1 MTSEIASQPAVPS
14 IRLLFS
20 ALLLVMLLS
29 ALDQTIVSTALPTIV
44 GELGGLDKLSW
55 VVTAYILSSTIAVP
69 LYGKFGD
76 LFGRKIVL
84 QVAIV
89 LFLAG
94 SALCGLAQN
103 MTQLVLMRGLQGL
116 GGGGLMVISMAA
128 VADVIPPANRGRYQG
143 LFGGVFGLATVIGP
157 LIGGFLVQHASWRWI
172 FYINLPLGL
181 FALLVIGAVFHSSNK
196 RSQHQIDWLGAI
208 YLSMAL
214 LCIIL
219 FTSEGGSVR
228 AWSDPQLWCILAFG
242 LVGIVGFIHEERLAS
257 EPIIPLSLFRN
268 RSFLLCSLIGFV
280 IGMAL
285 FGSVTFLPLY
295 LQVVKEA
302 TPTEAGLQLIPL
314 MGGLLLT
321 SIVSGRIISRTG
333 KYRVFPIIGTLLGVV
348 GMVLLTRITIHSAMW
363 QLYLFTGVLG
373 AGLGLVMQVLVLA
386 VQNAMPAQMYGVAT
400 SGVTLFRS
408 IGGSIGVALFGAVFT
423 HVLQSNL
430 QRLLPEG
437 RTAAE
442 GAEPGGGTESPGGD
456 PPRLSG
462 RLRVRYPCGVSD
474 GGLHY
479 GGGVCPLL
487 ATERSAAE
495 NRRTLDGGGDTQ
507 QRLTQSRR
515 GEIDKFTQLKRSQIP
530 RGVQQVHRR
539 RLWFHRL
546 QEQLQLAA
554 GQAVDRLVMQQ
565 ARHAGPQTGG
575 VGGALRRGQRQH
587 RLQRHQPVLRLFGVK
602 APAAIRHRRFNT
614 NDR

>member
-1 MTSEIASQPAVPS
+1 MTSEVATQPAVPS

-94 SALCGLAQN
+94 SVLCGLAQN

-128 VADVIPPANRGRYQG
+128 VADVIPPARRGRYQG

-157 LIGGFLVQHASWRWI
+157 LIGGFLVQHSSWRWI

-321 SIVSGRIISRTG
+321 SIISGRIISRTG
-333 KYRVFPIIGTLLGVV
+333 KYRLFPIIGTLLGVI

-363 QLYLFTGVLG
+363 QLYLFTRG
-373 AGLGLVMQVLVLA
+373 AGGGPGAGDAGAGAGGAERDARADVRRGDLRGHA
-386 VQNAMPAQMYGVAT
+386 VSIDWRFHRRGAVW
-400 SGVTLFRS
+400 SGVY
-408 IGGSIGVALFGAVFT
+408 ACAAK
-423 HVLQSNL
+423 QS
-430 QRLLPEG
+430 PAPAAG
-437 RTAAE
+437 RRAAAE
-442 GAEPGGGTESPGGD
+442 GAEPGGGAESSGGD
-456 PPRLSG
+456 SPRLPG
-462 RLRVRYPCGVSD
+462 CLRVRYSCGVSD
-474 GGLHY
+474 GRRHY
-479 GGGVCPLL
+479 GGSVRALL
-487 ATERSAAE
+487 VPERSAVK
-495 NRRTLDGGGDTQ
+495 NHRRLDGGG
-507 QRLTQSRR
+507 
-515 GEIDKFTQLKRSQIP
+515 
-530 RGVQQVHRR
+530 
-539 RLWFHRL
+539 
-546 QEQLQLAA
+546 
-554 GQAVDRLVMQQ
+554 
-565 ARHAGPQTGG
+565 
-575 VGGALRRGQRQH
+575 
-587 RLQRHQPVLRLFGVK
+587 
-602 APAAIRHRRFNT
+602 NT
-614 NDR
+614 

>member
-1 MTSEIASQPAVPS
+1 MTTEIASQPAVPS

-103 MTQLVLMRGLQGL
+103 MTQLVLMRALQGL

-128 VADVIPPANRGRYQG
+128 VADVIPPAHRGRYQG

-181 FALLVIGAVFHSSNK
+181 FALL
-196 RSQHQIDWLGAI
+196 
-208 YLSMAL
+208 
-214 LCIIL
+214 CIIL

-242 LVGIVGFIHEERLAS
+242 LVGIIGFIHEERLAS

-314 MGGLLLT
+314 MGGLLMT
-321 SIVSGRIISRTG
+321 SIISRPPISRTG

-437 RTAAE
+437 AQL
-442 GAEPGGGTESPGGD
+442 
-456 PPRLSG
+456 PR
-462 RLRVRYPCGVSD
+462 
-474 GGLHY
+474 
-479 GGGVCPLL
+479 
-487 ATERSAAE
+487 
-495 NRRTLDGGGDTQ
+495 
-507 QRLTQSRR
+507 
-515 GEIDKFTQLKRSQIP
+515 
-530 RGVQQVHRR
+530 
-539 RLWFHRL
+539 
-546 QEQLQLAA
+546 
-554 GQAVDRLVMQQ
+554 
-565 ARHAGPQTGG
+565 
-575 VGGALRRGQRQH
+575 ALN
-587 RLQRHQPVLRLFGVK
+587 
-602 APAAIRHRRFNT
+602 PAAVQNLPAEIRLDYLDAFGSAIHAAFLMAACIMAVAFALSWLLKEAPLKTSVR
-614 NDR
+614 

>member
-1 MTSEIASQPAVPS
+1 MTSEVANPPVQS

-84 QVAIV
+84 QVAIG
-89 LFLAG
+89 LFLVG
-94 SALCGLAQN
+94 SVLCGLAQN

-214 LCIIL
+214 
-219 FTSEGGSVR
+219 
-228 AWSDPQLWCILAFG
+228 
-242 LVGIVGFIHEERLAS
+242 
-257 EPIIPLSLFRN
+257 FRN

-280 IGMAL
+280 IGMSL

-321 SIVSGRIISRTG
+321 SIISGRIISRTG
-333 KYRVFPIIGTLLGVV
+333 KYRLFPILGTLLGVT
-348 GMVLLTRITIHSAMW
+348 GMVLLTRITIHSPLW

-430 QRLLPEG
+430 QKLLPEG
-437 RTAAE
+437 AVLPPGMNPVAVQHLPADIRLDYLDAFGAAI
-442 GAEPGGGTESPGGD
+442 
-456 PPRLSG
+456 
-462 RLRVRYPCGVSD
+462 
-474 GGLHY
+474 H
-479 GGGVCPLL
+479 
-487 ATERSAAE
+487 AAF
-495 NRRTLDGGGDTQ
+495 LM
-507 QRLTQSRR
+507 
-515 GEIDKFTQLKRSQIP
+515 
-530 RGVQQVHRR
+530 
-539 RLWFHRL
+539 
-546 QEQLQLAA
+546 AA
-554 GQAVDRLVMQQ
+554 GIMAV
-565 ARHAGPQTGG
+565 AF
-575 VGGALRRGQRQH
+575 
-587 RLQRHQPVLRLFGVK
+587 VLSWLLK
-602 APAAIRHRRFNT
+602 EAPLKTATH
-614 NDR
+614 

>member
-181 FALLVIGAVFHSSNK
+181 FALLVIGAVFHSSSK

-242 LVGIVGFIHEERLAS
+242 LVGIIGFIHEERLAS

-302 TPTEAGLQLIPL
+302 TPTE
-314 MGGLLLT
+314 
-321 SIVSGRIISRTG
+321 
-333 KYRVFPIIGTLLGVV
+333 
-348 GMVLLTRITIHSAMW
+348 
-363 QLYLFTGVLG
+363 

-437 RTAAE
+437 AQL
-442 GAEPGGGTESPGGD
+442 
-456 PPRLSG
+456 PR
-462 RLRVRYPCGVSD
+462 
-474 GGLHY
+474 
-479 GGGVCPLL
+479 
-487 ATERSAAE
+487 
-495 NRRTLDGGGDTQ
+495 
-507 QRLTQSRR
+507 
-515 GEIDKFTQLKRSQIP
+515 
-530 RGVQQVHRR
+530 
-539 RLWFHRL
+539 
-546 QEQLQLAA
+546 
-554 GQAVDRLVMQQ
+554 
-565 ARHAGPQTGG
+565 
-575 VGGALRRGQRQH
+575 ALN
-587 RLQRHQPVLRLFGVK
+587 
-602 APAAIRHRRFNT
+602 PAAVQNLPAEIRLDYLDAFGSAIHAAFLMAACIMAVAFALSWLLKEAPLKTGAR
-614 NDR
+614 

>member
-143 LFGGVFGLATVIGP
+143 MFGGVFGLATVIGP

-196 RSQHQIDWLGAI
+196 RSQHQNRLAGGDLPQHGAAVHHPV
-208 YLSMAL
+208 YLRGRQRPRVERPAA
-214 LCIIL
+214 
-219 FTSEGGSVR
+219 VVH
-228 AWSDPQLWCILAFG
+228 PAFG

-295 LQVVKEA
+295 LQVVK
-302 TPTEAGLQLIPL
+302 
-314 MGGLLLT
+314 
-321 SIVSGRIISRTG
+321 RR
-333 KYRVFPIIGTLLGVV
+333 R
-348 GMVLLTRITIHSAMW
+348 
-363 QLYLFTGVLG
+363 
-373 AGLGLVMQVLVLA
+373 
-386 VQNAMPAQMYGVAT
+386 
-400 SGVTLFRS
+400 
-408 IGGSIGVALFGAVFT
+408 
-423 HVLQSNL
+423 
-430 QRLLPEG
+430 
-437 RTAAE
+437 
-442 GAEPGGGTESPGGD
+442 
-456 PPRLSG
+456 PPRRACS
-462 RLRVRYPCGVSD
+462 
-474 GGLHY
+474 
-479 GGGVCPLL
+479 
-487 ATERSAAE
+487 
-495 NRRTLDGGGDTQ
+495 
-507 QRLTQSRR
+507 
-515 GEIDKFTQLKRSQIP
+515 
-530 RGVQQVHRR
+530 
-539 RLWFHRL
+539 
-546 QEQLQLAA
+546 
-554 GQAVDRLVMQQ
+554 
-565 ARHAGPQTGG
+565 
-575 VGGALRRGQRQH
+575 
-587 RLQRHQPVLRLFGVK
+587 
-602 APAAIRHRRFNT
+602 
-614 NDR
+614 

>member
-1 MTSEIASQPAVPS
+1 MTSQVANPPVQS

-84 QVAIV
+84 QVAIG
-89 LFLAG
+89 LFLVG

-116 GGGGLMVISMAA
+116 GDGGLMVISMAA

-157 LIGGFLVQHASWRWI
+157 LIG
-172 FYINLPLGL
+172 
-181 FALLVIGAVFHSSNK
+181 AVFHSSNK

-219 FTSEGGSVR
+219 FTSEGGSVH
-228 AWSDPQLWCILAFG
+228 AWNDPQLWCILAFG
-242 LVGIVGFIHEERLAS
+242 IVGIIGFIYEERMAA
-257 EPIIPLSLFRN
+257 EPIIPLALFRN

-280 IGMAL
+280 IGMSL

-321 SIVSGRIISRTG
+321 SIISGRIISRTG
-333 KYRVFPIIGTLLGVV
+333 KYRLFPILGTLLGVT
-348 GMVLLTRITIHSAMW
+348 GMVLLTRITIHSPLW

-430 QRLLPEG
+430 QQLLPEG
-437 RTAAE
+437 AVLPPGMNPVAVQHLPADIRLDYLDAFGAAI
-442 GAEPGGGTESPGGD
+442 
-456 PPRLSG
+456 
-462 RLRVRYPCGVSD
+462 
-474 GGLHY
+474 H
-479 GGGVCPLL
+479 
-487 ATERSAAE
+487 AAF
-495 NRRTLDGGGDTQ
+495 LM
-507 QRLTQSRR
+507 
-515 GEIDKFTQLKRSQIP
+515 
-530 RGVQQVHRR
+530 
-539 RLWFHRL
+539 
-546 QEQLQLAA
+546 AA
-554 GQAVDRLVMQQ
+554 GIMAV
-565 ARHAGPQTGG
+565 AF
-575 VGGALRRGQRQH
+575 
-587 RLQRHQPVLRLFGVK
+587 VLSWLLK
-602 APAAIRHRRFNT
+602 EAPLKTATH
-614 NDR
+614 

>member
-1 MTSEIASQPAVPS
+1 MTSQVANPPVQS

-84 QVAIV
+84 QVAIG
-89 LFLAG
+89 LFLVG

-116 GGGGLMVISMAA
+116 
-128 VADVIPPANRGRYQG
+128 
-143 LFGGVFGLATVIGP
+143 GGVFGLATVIGP

-219 FTSEGGSVR
+219 FTSEGGSVH
-228 AWSDPQLWCILAFG
+228 AWNDPQLWCILAFG
-242 LVGIVGFIHEERLAS
+242 IVGIIGFIYEERMAA
-257 EPIIPLSLFRN
+257 EPIIPLALFRN

-280 IGMAL
+280 IGMSL

-321 SIVSGRIISRTG
+321 SIISGRIISRTG
-333 KYRVFPIIGTLLGVV
+333 KYRLFPILGTLLGVT
-348 GMVLLTRITIHSAMW
+348 GMVLLTRITIHSPLW

-430 QRLLPEG
+430 QQLLPEG
-437 RTAAE
+437 AVLPPGMNPVAVQHLPADIRLDYLDAFGAAI
-442 GAEPGGGTESPGGD
+442 
-456 PPRLSG
+456 
-462 RLRVRYPCGVSD
+462 
-474 GGLHY
+474 H
-479 GGGVCPLL
+479 
-487 ATERSAAE
+487 AAF
-495 NRRTLDGGGDTQ
+495 LM
-507 QRLTQSRR
+507 
-515 GEIDKFTQLKRSQIP
+515 
-530 RGVQQVHRR
+530 
-539 RLWFHRL
+539 
-546 QEQLQLAA
+546 AA
-554 GQAVDRLVMQQ
+554 GIMAV
-565 ARHAGPQTGG
+565 AF
-575 VGGALRRGQRQH
+575 
-587 RLQRHQPVLRLFGVK
+587 VLSWLLK
-602 APAAIRHRRFNT
+602 EAPLKTATH
-614 NDR
+614 

>member
-94 SALCGLAQN
+94 SALCGPAQN
-103 MTQLVLMRGLQGL
+103 MT
-116 GGGGLMVISMAA
+116 
-128 VADVIPPANRGRYQG
+128 RYQG

-437 RTAAE
+437 AQL
-442 GAEPGGGTESPGGD
+442 P
-456 PPRLSG
+456 
-462 RLRVRYPCGVSD
+462 
-474 GGLHY
+474 
-479 GGGVCPLL
+479 
-487 ATERSAAE
+487 
-495 NRRTLDGGGDTQ
+495 RTLN
-507 QRLTQSRR
+507 
-515 GEIDKFTQLKRSQIP
+515 
-530 RGVQQVHRR
+530 
-539 RLWFHRL
+539 
-546 QEQLQLAA
+546 
-554 GQAVDRLVMQQ
+554 
-565 ARHAGPQTGG
+565 
-575 VGGALRRGQRQH
+575 
-587 RLQRHQPVLRLFGVK
+587 
-602 APAAIRHRRFNT
+602 PAAVQNLPAEIRLDYLDAFGSAIHAAFLMAACIMAVAFALSWLLKEAPLKTGTR
-614 NDR
+614 

>member
-1 MTSEIASQPAVPS
+1 MTSQVANPPVQS

-84 QVAIV
+84 QVAIG
-89 LFLAG
+89 LFLVG

-103 MTQLVLMRGLQGL
+103 MTQLVLMRGL
-116 GGGGLMVISMAA
+116 
-128 VADVIPPANRGRYQG
+128 QG

-219 FTSEGGSVR
+219 FTSEGGSVH
-228 AWSDPQLWCILAFG
+228 AWNDPQLWCILAFG
-242 LVGIVGFIHEERLAS
+242 IVGIIGFIYEERMAA
-257 EPIIPLSLFRN
+257 EPIIPLALFRN

-280 IGMAL
+280 IGMSL

-321 SIVSGRIISRTG
+321 SIISGRIISRTG
-333 KYRVFPIIGTLLGVV
+333 KYRLFPILGTLLGVT
-348 GMVLLTRITIHSAMW
+348 GMVLLTRITIHSPLW

-430 QRLLPEG
+430 QQLLPEG
-437 RTAAE
+437 AVLPPGMNPVAVQHLPADIRLDYLDAFGAAI
-442 GAEPGGGTESPGGD
+442 
-456 PPRLSG
+456 
-462 RLRVRYPCGVSD
+462 
-474 GGLHY
+474 H
-479 GGGVCPLL
+479 
-487 ATERSAAE
+487 AAF
-495 NRRTLDGGGDTQ
+495 LM
-507 QRLTQSRR
+507 
-515 GEIDKFTQLKRSQIP
+515 
-530 RGVQQVHRR
+530 
-539 RLWFHRL
+539 
-546 QEQLQLAA
+546 AA
-554 GQAVDRLVMQQ
+554 GIMAV
-565 ARHAGPQTGG
+565 AF
-575 VGGALRRGQRQH
+575 
-587 RLQRHQPVLRLFGVK
+587 VLSWLLK
-602 APAAIRHRRFNT
+602 EAPLKTATH
-614 NDR
+614 

>member
-1 MTSEIASQPAVPS
+1 MTTQVANPPVQS

-84 QVAIV
+84 QVAIG
-89 LFLAG
+89 LFLVG

-128 VADVIPPANRGRYQG
+128 VAD
-143 LFGGVFGLATVIGP
+143 
-157 LIGGFLVQHASWRWI
+157 
-172 FYINLPLGL
+172 
-181 FALLVIGAVFHSSNK
+181 
-196 RSQHQIDWLGAI
+196 
-208 YLSMAL
+208 
-214 LCIIL
+214 
-219 FTSEGGSVR
+219 
-228 AWSDPQLWCILAFG
+228 PQLWCILAFG
-242 LVGIVGFIHEERLAS
+242 IVGIIGFIYEERMAA
-257 EPIIPLSLFRN
+257 EPIIPLALFRN

-280 IGMAL
+280 IGMSL

-321 SIVSGRIISRTG
+321 SIISGRIISRTG
-333 KYRVFPIIGTLLGVV
+333 KYRLFPILGTLLGVT
-348 GMVLLTRITIHSAMW
+348 GMVLLTRITIHSPLW

-430 QRLLPEG
+430 QQLLPEG
-437 RTAAE
+437 AVLPPGMNPVAVQHLPADIRLDYLDAFGAAI
-442 GAEPGGGTESPGGD
+442 
-456 PPRLSG
+456 
-462 RLRVRYPCGVSD
+462 
-474 GGLHY
+474 H
-479 GGGVCPLL
+479 
-487 ATERSAAE
+487 AAF
-495 NRRTLDGGGDTQ
+495 LM
-507 QRLTQSRR
+507 
-515 GEIDKFTQLKRSQIP
+515 
-530 RGVQQVHRR
+530 
-539 RLWFHRL
+539 
-546 QEQLQLAA
+546 AA
-554 GQAVDRLVMQQ
+554 GIMAV
-565 ARHAGPQTGG
+565 AF
-575 VGGALRRGQRQH
+575 
-587 RLQRHQPVLRLFGVK
+587 VLSWLLK
-602 APAAIRHRRFNT
+602 EAPLKTATH
-614 NDR
+614 

>member
-1 MTSEIASQPAVPS
+1 MTSQVANPPVQS

-84 QVAIV
+84 QVAIG
-89 LFLAG
+89 LFLVG

-128 VADVIPPANRGRYQG
+128 VA
-143 LFGGVFGLATVIGP
+143 
-157 LIGGFLVQHASWRWI
+157 HASWRWI

-219 FTSEGGSVR
+219 FTSEGGSVH
-228 AWSDPQLWCILAFG
+228 AWNDPQLWCILAFG
-242 LVGIVGFIHEERLAS
+242 IVGIIGFIYEERMAA
-257 EPIIPLSLFRN
+257 EPIIPLALFRN

-280 IGMAL
+280 IGMSL

-321 SIVSGRIISRTG
+321 SIISGRIISRTG
-333 KYRVFPIIGTLLGVV
+333 KYRLFPILGTLLGVT
-348 GMVLLTRITIHSAMW
+348 GMVLLTRITIHSPLW

-400 SGVTLFRS
+400 SGATLFRS

-430 QRLLPEG
+430 QQLLPEG
-437 RTAAE
+437 AVLPPGMNPVAVQHLPADIRLDYLDAFGAAI
-442 GAEPGGGTESPGGD
+442 
-456 PPRLSG
+456 
-462 RLRVRYPCGVSD
+462 
-474 GGLHY
+474 H
-479 GGGVCPLL
+479 
-487 ATERSAAE
+487 AAF
-495 NRRTLDGGGDTQ
+495 LM
-507 QRLTQSRR
+507 
-515 GEIDKFTQLKRSQIP
+515 
-530 RGVQQVHRR
+530 
-539 RLWFHRL
+539 
-546 QEQLQLAA
+546 AA
-554 GQAVDRLVMQQ
+554 GIMAV
-565 ARHAGPQTGG
+565 AF
-575 VGGALRRGQRQH
+575 
-587 RLQRHQPVLRLFGVK
+587 VLSWLLK
-602 APAAIRHRRFNT
+602 EAPLKTATH
-614 NDR
+614 